1 VKSQNPVCPDTNQ
14 SYKAASAAF
23 FHGKKGGKR
32 LAAAATVDEI
42 LRSLGGGIRD
52 FMESD
57 RYRTYLRAV
66 FIPQ

>member
-1 VKSQNPVCPDTNQ
+1 MERKR
-14 SYKAASAAF
+14 
-23 FHGKKGGKR
+23 GEKR
-32 LAAAATVDEI
+32 LAAAVTVDEI
-42 LRSLGGGIRD
+42 LRSPGGGIRD